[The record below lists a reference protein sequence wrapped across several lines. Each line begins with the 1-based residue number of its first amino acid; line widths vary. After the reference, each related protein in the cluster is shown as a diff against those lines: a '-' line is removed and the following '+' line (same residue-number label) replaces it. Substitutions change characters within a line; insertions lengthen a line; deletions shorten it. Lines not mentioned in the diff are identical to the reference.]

1 MPLIKRPKGTYDIIG
16 EDAPFWHH
24 FENKAKESARV
35 FGFEEIRTPILERTE
50 LFKRSVGDETDI
62 VQKEMYTF
70 DDKGNRSMT
79 LRPEGTAP
87 VVRAFLENNLM
98 SLGLPQKLFYMGPM
112 FRYEK
117 PQTGRYRQFHQ
128 FGVEIIGSSSS
139 KADVEIIWQA
149 KYLIESLH
157 LHNYKFQVNHL
168 GCSSDRLEYKK
179 ALKAYYKDHY
189 DSLCDDCKVRYE
201 NNILRLLDCK
211 NPHDVA
217 LKEKAPKL
225 TEFLCDQ
232 CSAEYM
238 TIKKQLGQLSI
249 DYEENP
255 FLVRGLDYYTGM
267 VFEVKYPF
275 SDTVLDILGGGR
287 YDHIISELGGK
298 DIPAVGYACGIERI
312 LSIMK
317 EEEVE
322 INIKPLSEIFVLGM
336 GEEAEQYVIKIVRFL
351 RRKGISVEHDL
362 MGRGLRTQ
370 MKYASKIGARFTI
383 IIGDEEINNGI
394 YVVKD
399 METGNQTSVESSWI
413 ENYIL
418 DKLEE

>member
-1 MPLIKRPKGTYDIIG
+1 MIKRPKGTYDIFG
-16 EDAPFWHH
+16 EDVPFWHH

-35 FGFEEIRTPILERTE
+35 FGFQEIRTPVLERTE

-79 LRPEGTAP
+79 MRPEGTAS
-87 VVRAFLENNLM
+87 VIRAFLENNMM
-98 SLGLPQKLFYMGPM
+98 SSGLPQKFFYMGPM

-128 FGVEIIGSSSS
+128 FGAEIIGSGFS

-149 KYLIESLH
+149 QYLVESLH
-157 LHNYKFQVNHL
+157 LHNYKFHINHL
-168 GCSSDRLEYKK
+168 GCSTDRIKYKE
-179 ALKAYYKDHY
+179 ALKKYYQDHY
-189 DSLCDDCKVRYE
+189 DSLCDDCKSRFE
-201 NNILRLLDCK
+201 HNILRLLDCK
-211 NPHDVA
+211 NPNDEA
-217 LKEKAPKL
+217 LKADAPKI
-225 TEFLCDQ
+225 TEYLCDT
-232 CSAEYM
+232 CSKDYSD
-238 TIKKQLGQLSI
+238 IKKQLEQLSI
-249 DYEENP
+249 EFVENP

-267 VFEVKYPF
+267 VFEVKYPYA
-275 SDTVLDILGGGR
+275 DTILDILGGGR
-287 YDHIISELGGK
+287 YDHVIVELGGK

-322 INIKPLSEIFVLGM
+322 IKIKPISEVYILGM
-336 GEEAEQYVIKIVRFL
+336 CEEAEPYVMKIVRFL
-351 RRKGISVEHDL
+351 RRKGISIEHDL
-362 MGRGLRTQ
+362 MGRGLKSQ
-370 MKYASKIGARFTI
+370 MKYASKIGTRFTI
-383 IIGDEEINNGI
+383 ILGEEEINNGI
-394 YVVKD
+394 YIVKD

-418 DKLEE
+418 DKLDE

>member
-1 MPLIKRPKGTYDIIG
+1 MPLIKRPKGTYDILG
-16 EDAPFWHH
+16 EDVPYWHH

-35 FGFEEIRTPILERTE
+35 FGFEEIRTPVLERTE

-79 LRPEGTAP
+79 MRPEGTAP

-98 SLGLPQKLFYMGPM
+98 SLGLPHKVFYMGPM

-139 KADVEIIWQA
+139 KADAEIIWQA

-157 LHNYKFQVNHL
+157 LHNYHVHINHL
-168 GCSSDRLEYKK
+168 GCSSDRMNYKK
-179 ALKAYYKDHY
+179 ALKEYYQSHY
-189 DSLCDDCKVRYE
+189 DSLCEDCKIRFDK
-201 NNILRLLDCK
+201 NIMRLLDCK
-211 NPHDVA
+211 NSQDAV
-217 LKEKAPKL
+217 LREKAPKI
-225 TEFLCDQ
+225 TDYLCDP
-232 CSAEYM
+232 CAEEYL
-238 TIKKQLGQLSI
+238 TLKKQLKQLSVHF
-249 DYEENP
+249 EENP

-267 VFEVKYPF
+267 VFEVKYPYN
-275 SDTVLDILGGGR
+275 DIVLDILGGGR
-287 YDHIISELGGK
+287 YDYVISELGGK

-322 INIKPLSEIFVLGM
+322 IKVEPLSEIFVLGM
-336 GEEAEQYVIKIVRFL
+336 CDEAETYVLRIVRFL

-362 MGRGLRTQ
+362 MGRSLKSQ
-370 MKYASKIGARFTI
+370 MKYASKIGAKFTI
-383 IIGDEEINNGI
+383 IIGNEEINNGI

-413 ENYIL
+413 ENYIM